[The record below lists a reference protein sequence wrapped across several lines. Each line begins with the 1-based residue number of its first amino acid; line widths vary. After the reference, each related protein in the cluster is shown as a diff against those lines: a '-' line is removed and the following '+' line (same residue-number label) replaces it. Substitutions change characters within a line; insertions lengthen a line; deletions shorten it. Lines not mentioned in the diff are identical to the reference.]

1 MEIIVLLI
9 AVSLVLVALIGY
21 AFFWAIDS
29 GQFDDLDAKGREILL
44 DDDRVGHRD
53 DVPPRPPGGDHSA

>member
-21 AFFWAIDS
+21 AFFWAIES
-29 GQFDDLDAKGREILL
+29 GQFEDLDAKGREILH
-44 DDDRVGHRD
+44 DDDRITPGPESGSD
-53 DVPPRPPGGDHSA
+53 DQSDR

>member
-21 AFFWAIDS
+21 AFFWAIES
-29 GQFDDLDAKGREILL
+29 GQFEDLDKKGREILL
-44 DDDRVGHRD
+44 DDDRIEPGSRPA
-53 DVPPRPPGGDHSA
+53 PPDREDHSA

>member
-44 DDDRVGHRD
+44 DDDRVGHSED
-53 DVPPRPPGGDHSA
+53 APPPPPGGDHSA